1 MVISDFMIG
10 YNEKLAREYAKEQEI
25 YFKKHK
31 DMSRELLYKELSSL
45 KGKIVLDAGCGFG
58 FDLQILE
65 NKGAKVYGIDAS
77 KTMIKIAKER
87 NPKIKNISVAPFT
100 KTKFKKSLFD
110 VVISRFAFHYATNTQ
125 LIFKEM
131 NRILKSS
138 GLLIFVVPSVIKDY
152 TEKIEKTKETSYFK
166 QKMIPI
172 TLYDKKI
179 KLEFPSHT
187 LTDWLSTYAL
197 KYFDLIKIIEDNSAE
212 HDTKKNA
219 KIPSFAIY
227 VMKKR

>member
-77 KTMIKIAKER
+77 KTMIKLQK
-87 NPKIKNISVAPFT
+87 
-100 KTKFKKSLFD
+100 
-110 VVISRFAFHYATNTQ
+110 
-125 LIFKEM
+125 
-131 NRILKSS
+131 
-138 GLLIFVVPSVIKDY
+138 
-152 TEKIEKTKETSYFK
+152 KET
-166 QKMIPI
+166 QK
-172 TLYDKKI
+172 
-179 KLEFPSHT
+179 
-187 LTDWLSTYAL
+187 
-197 KYFDLIKIIEDNSAE
+197 
-212 HDTKKNA
+212 
-219 KIPSFAIY
+219 
-227 VMKKR
+227 